1 MPEETKNPMQ
11 ELMDRKI
18 WFLWIWSK
26 DKNGN
31 PTKKPIA
38 ANGGATGTDDAHSGT
53 WVTYDEAVTAMRERG
68 SAGVGFKIPKGY
80 FFLDIDHKELNDPF
94 VQMMLKRFNSYTE
107 YSQSGNGIHIYGKVD
122 IASIPTYIDDKGK
135 EKLDRQFYM
144 KNPHNDTEQYFGGLT
159 NRFACYTGSVILDTA
174 LNDCTQAVLT
184 TLDKDMRRKQK
195 KK

>member
-53 WVTYDEAVTAMRERG
+53 WVTYDEAVTAMHERG

-80 FFLDIDHKELNDPF
+80 KNKNIFHI
-94 VQMMLKRFNSYTE
+94 KRQPDLVDFNM
-107 YSQSGNGIHIYGKVD
+107 NLCIVVMVF
-122 IASIPTYIDDKGK
+122 
-135 EKLDRQFYM
+135 R
-144 KNPHNDTEQYFGGLT
+144 
-159 NRFACYTGSVILDTA
+159 
-174 LNDCTQAVLT
+174 
-184 TLDKDMRRKQK
+184 
-195 KK
+195 